1 MEKIEPHKR
10 EKVEKL
16 IDTIE
21 DYRNQIAYLS
31 KSLEIKDDQMTI
43 LMQSIK
49 ESLEAIKEYQKN
61 LWQRNFIEVKEKGL
75 DKK

>member
-21 DYRNQIAYLS
+21 DYRNLIAYLS

-61 LWQRNFIEVKEKGL
+61 L
-75 DKK
+75 

>member
-31 KSLEIKDDQMTI
+31 KSLEIKDAQMTI

-61 LWQRNFIEVKEKGL
+61 L
-75 DKK
+75 